1 MLLRRDLDL
10 KSSHLFSSL
19 ASLAVRHLIVVFISA
34 MSSLHWVSACI
45 ITPTVPVKAGTHLP
59 NRWTSEAFG
68 ETRTRS
74 GTNMFGVFS
83 CVGSFRSRSDVV
95 CSHSTCEVW
104 GGWLSDVWAIGFSD
118 WRCASESA
126 RCVGGAEYCVCFGF
140 LSTLF
145 RHFLFSCFGVLTRDQ
160 LLLCPFTTN

>member
-1 MLLRRDLDL
+1 MEVKQGFCCDKQTIFTISELHEVVRGKAKGRNTQAQPLDIWSIWRDQDQ
-10 KSSHLFSSL
+10 
-19 ASLAVRHLIVVFISA
+19 V
-34 MSSLHWVSACI
+34 
-45 ITPTVPVKAGTHLP
+45 G
-59 NRWTSEAFG
+59 N
-68 ETRTRS
+68 
-74 GTNMFGVFS
+74 NMFGAFS
-83 CVGSFRSRSDVV
+83 GVERFQTRVDVV
-95 CSHSTCEVW
+95 GFDSTCEVW